1 MIEILIGTISGLISA
16 MGMGGGTVLI
26 LCLPLF
32 LGYEQ
37 HVAQASNLIFFIP
50 TSLVAIYIY
59 LKNKMIDYKLAIT
72 VAVSG
77 VIGAIIGAFISIQMN
92 SIVLRRYFGAFLGL
106 IAINEIYSYIKK
118 YIKQKK

>member
-26 LCLPLF
+26 LCLTLF

-37 HVAQASNLIFFIP
+37 HVAQASNLIFFIS